1 MKKIRNL
8 VIGGL
13 EQKIFNLV
21 LFSII
26 LIVLAFMGVAVYQ
39 TRSLSSLFQKTNEEQ
54 KTAVTDSTTA
64 IMEGVID
71 TTMTREASLEAYIAD
86 SMFREV
92 AAQVI
97 TLADI
102 TRDLYANPDD
112 LREIPS
118 YAPDP
123 QKQGIPSVQLI
134 TAAGVDTENPE
145 IAREIGRLG
154 NLQVAMSSIYKTI
167 DQANSCFVATPDGIL
182 LIADSDPQGKIRED
196 GTVINIPV
204 TEREWYKGAVR
215 NRGIYFTGLQQ
226 DIFTGRKEIVCSYP
240 VYLDGELVAVAG
252 ADLFLEAMEKAIME
266 TGETAG
272 FVCIVDQDGR
282 VIFSPQ
288 RSGTFAPALADSAVD
303 LRKSANADLAA
314 FAKKAMT
321 VNTDVVRIQ
330 VDGTDYYMT
339 GSPIG
344 SIGWAL
350 FSVIDAATVHE
361 PVDIMAA
368 THDAIVGEA
377 AGTAEKNAGR
387 SQVFL
392 IIFLLVAMVLAL
404 AGSLSLAKRIVAPIN
419 DMAREVASLN
429 DSNPLFKMKN
439 EYRTDD
445 EIEVLAESFADISAK
460 TQTYIKHITEITAE
474 KERIGTEL
482 ELATKIQADM
492 LPNIFPPF
500 PGRKELDIF
509 ATMEPAKEVG
519 GDFYDFFLIDDDHL
533 AMVMADVSG
542 KGVPAALFMMMSKIL
557 VNNNTMLCDF
567 PNEVLERV
575 NDQICKNNE
584 EDMFVTVWLGILTIS
599 TGHVVASNAGH
610 EYPIIRKKSGEFE
623 LLKDRHSFVIGGMP
637 DITYRKYEFVLE
649 RGGTLFL
656 YTDGVPET
664 TDSDNVMFGTD
675 RMLEVLNSEP
685 DADAAQVIN
694 NVYRAVKDFAGDV
707 PQFDDITMM
716 AVKLR

>member
-13 EQKIFNLV
+13 QQKIFNLV

-39 TRSLSSLFQKTNEEQ
+39 TRSLTSLFQKTSEEQ
-54 KTAVTDSTTA
+54 KTAITDSTTT

-71 TTMTREASLEAYIAD
+71 TTMTREAALEAYIAD
-86 SMFREV
+86 SMFKEV

-97 TLADI
+97 TLADL
-102 TRDLYANPDD
+102 TRDIYDNADG
-112 LREIPS
+112 LREVQT

-123 QKQGIPSVQLI
+123 QKQGVTSVQLI
-134 TAAGVDTENPE
+134 TEEGVNTEDPE
-145 IAREIGRLG
+145 IARTIGLLG
-154 NLQVAMSSIYKTI
+154 NLQVALSSIYKTI
-167 DQANSCFVATPDGIL
+167 DQANSCFIATPDGIL
-182 LIADSDPQGKIRED
+182 LIADDDPVGKFKDD
-196 GTVINIPV
+196 GTLINIPV
-204 TEREWYKGAVR
+204 TERAWYIGAAR
-215 NRGIYFTGLQQ
+215 TRSIYFTGLQQ
-226 DIFTGRKEIVCSYP
+226 DIFTGRKEIVCAYP
-240 VYLDGELVAVAG
+240 VYHDGELVAVAG
-252 ADLFLEAMEKAIME
+252 ADLFLEAMEEAIME
-266 TGETAG
+266 TGESAG
-272 FVCIVDQDGR
+272 FVCIVDQNGH

-288 RSGTFAPALADSAVD
+288 RSGTFAPALSDSAVD
-303 LRKSANADLAA
+303 LRESANADLAA
-314 FAKKAMT
+314 FASKAMKVST
-321 VNTDVVRIQ
+321 EVERIQ

-339 GSPIG
+339 GYPIG

-350 FSVIDAATVHE
+350 LSVVDVPTVHA
-361 PVDIMAA
+361 PVDMMTA
-368 THDAIVGEA
+368 THDEIVGESA
-377 AGTAEKNAGR
+377 SIAERNADR
-387 SQVFL
+387 SQAIL
-392 IIFLLVAMVLAL
+392 LIFLLAAMVLAL
-404 AGSLSLAKRIVAPIN
+404 SAALTLAKRIVSPIN
-419 DMAREVASLN
+419 EMAREVASLN
-429 DSNPLFKMKN
+429 DNNPLFRMKN

-460 TQTYIKHITEITAE
+460 TQTYIRHITEITAE

-610 EYPIIRKKSGEFE
+610 EYPVIKKKEGEFE
-623 LLKDRHSFVIGGMP
+623 ILKDRHSFVIGGMP
-637 DITYRKYEFVLE
+637 DISYRKYDFELE
-649 RGGTLFL
+649 HGGTLFL

-664 TDSDNVMFGTD
+664 TDSDNVLFGTD
-675 RMLEVLNSEP
+675 RMLEVLNREP
-685 DADAAQVIN
+685 EADASKVIH
-694 NVYRAVKDFAGDV
+694 NVYAALKEFAGDA

-716 AVKLR
+716 AIKLR

>member
-13 EQKIFNLV
+13 QQKIFNLV

-39 TRSLSSLFQKTNEEQ
+39 TRSLSSLFQKTSEEQ

-71 TTMTREASLEAYIAD
+71 TTMTREAALEAYIAD

-102 TRDLYANPDD
+102 TRDLYANSDG
-112 LREIPS
+112 LREIPT

-145 IAREIGRLG
+145 TAREIGLLG

-167 DQANSCFVATPDGIL
+167 DQANSCFIATPAGIM
-182 LIADSDPQGKIRED
+182 LIADSDPLGKIKDD
-196 GTVINIPV
+196 GTVMNIPV

-226 DIFTGRKEIVCSYP
+226 DIFTGRKEIVCAYP
-240 VYLDGELVAVAG
+240 VYLDGKLVAVAG
-252 ADLFLEAMEKAIME
+252 ADLFLEAMEEAIME

-288 RSGTFAPALADSAVD
+288 RTGTFAPTLAESAVD
-303 LRKSANADLAA
+303 LRKSANAELAA
-314 FAKKAMT
+314 FASKAMT

-330 VDGTDYYMT
+330 VDGIDYYLT

-344 SIGWAL
+344 SIGWSL
-350 FSVIDAATVHE
+350 FSVIDADTVHA
-361 PVDIMAA
+361 PVDTMAA
-368 THDAIVGEA
+368 THDEIVSEA
-377 AGTAEKNAGR
+377 AGIAEKNAGR
-387 SQVFL
+387 SQMYL
-392 IIFLLVAMVLAL
+392 IAFLLVAMFLAL
-404 AGSLSLAKRIVAPIN
+404 AGSLSLAKKIVAPIN
-419 DMAREVASLN
+419 EMAREVASLN

-445 EIEVLAESFADISAK
+445 EIELLAESFADISAK

-610 EYPIIRKKSGEFE
+610 EYPIIRRKSGEFE

-637 DITYRKYEFVLE
+637 DIAYRKYEFVLE
-649 RGGTLFL
+649 HGGTLFL

-685 DADAAQVIN
+685 DADAAQVIH
-694 NVYRAVKDFAGDV
+694 NVYRAVKEFAGDA

-716 AVKLR
+716 AVRLR

>member
-26 LIVLAFMGVAVYQ
+26 LTVLVFMAVAIYQ
-39 TRSLSSLFQKTNEEQ
+39 NRSLTSLFQKTSEEQ
-54 KTAVTDSTTA
+54 KNAITESTTA

-71 TTMTREASLEAYIAD
+71 TTMTREAALEAYIAD
-86 SMFREV
+86 SMFSEV
-92 AAQVI
+92 AAQVT
-97 TLADI
+97 TLADL
-102 TRDLYANPDD
+102 TRDLYDNSDG

-123 QKQGIPSVQLI
+123 QKQGMPSVQLI
-134 TAAGVDTENPE
+134 TAKGVDTESPE
-145 IAREIGRLG
+145 IAREIGLLG
-154 NLQVAMSSIYKTI
+154 NLQVAMTSIYKTI
-167 DQANSCFVATPDGIL
+167 DQANSCFIATPSGIM
-182 LIADSDPQGKIRED
+182 LIADSDPLGKIRDD
-196 GTVINIPV
+196 GTVTNIPV
-204 TEREWYKGAVR
+204 TERDWYNGAVR

-240 VYLDGELVAVAG
+240 VYLDGKLVAVAG
-252 ADLFLEAMEKAIME
+252 ADLFLEAMEAAIME

-272 FVCIVDQDGR
+272 FVCIVDQNGH

-288 RSGTFAPALADSAVD
+288 RGGTFAPALSESAVD
-303 LRKSANADLAA
+303 LRKSENAELAA
-314 FAKKAMT
+314 FALKAMT
-321 VNTDVVRIQ
+321 VNTEIERIK

-350 FSVIDAATVHE
+350 LSVIDAATVHA
-361 PVDIMAA
+361 PVDTMAA
-368 THDAIVGEA
+368 KHDEIVGLSSLS
-377 AGTAEKNAGR
+377 AEKSAEH
-387 SQVFL
+387 SQ
-392 IIFLLVAMVLAL
+392 IILLAFLLIAMFLAL
-404 AGSLSLAKRIVAPIN
+404 SAALTLAKRIVSPIN
-419 DMAREVASLN
+419 EMAREVTSLN
-429 DSNPLFKMKN
+429 DSNPLFRMKDA
-439 EYRTDD
+439 YRTDD
-445 EIEVLAESFADISAK
+445 EIELLTETFADISAK
-460 TQTYIKHITEITAE
+460 TQSYIKHITEITAE

-482 ELATKIQADM
+482 ELATRIQADM

-557 VNNNTMLCDF
+557 ISNNTMLCDY
-567 PNEVLERV
+567 PNDVLESV
-575 NDQICKNNE
+575 NDQICMNNE

-599 TGHVVASNAGH
+599 TGRVVASNAGH
-610 EYPIIRKKSGEFE
+610 EYPVIKKKDGNFE
-623 LLKDRHSFVIGGMP
+623 LLKDRHGFVIGGMP
-637 DITYRKYEFVLE
+637 NVVYRKYEFELE

-664 TDSDNVMFGTD
+664 TDSNNVMFGKD
-675 RMLEVLNSEP
+675 RMLETLNSEP
-685 DADAAQVIN
+685 NADASRVVHN
-694 NVYRAVKDFAGDV
+694 MYTAVKEFAGDA

>member
-13 EQKIFNLV
+13 QQKIFNLV
-21 LFSII
+21 LLSII
-26 LIVLAFMGVAVYQ
+26 LIVLAFMGIAVYQ
-39 TRSLSSLFQKTNEEQ
+39 TRSLSSLFQKTSEEQ

-71 TTMTREASLEAYIAD
+71 TTMTREAALEAYITD
-86 SMFREV
+86 SMFRQV

-102 TRDLYANPDD
+102 TRDLYANPEG
-112 LREIPS
+112 LREVPS

-145 IAREIGRLG
+145 IAREIGLLG

-368 THDAIVGEA
+368 THDEIVGEA

-419 DMAREVASLN
+419 EMAREVASLN

-694 NVYRAVKDFAGDV
+694 NVYRAVKDFAGDA

>member
-1 MKKIRNL
+1 
-8 VIGGL
+8 
-13 EQKIFNLV
+13 
-21 LFSII
+21 
-26 LIVLAFMGVAVYQ
+26 
-39 TRSLSSLFQKTNEEQ
+39 
-54 KTAVTDSTTA
+54 
-64 IMEGVID
+64 
-71 TTMTREASLEAYIAD
+71 
-86 SMFREV
+86 
-92 AAQVI
+92 
-97 TLADI
+97 
-102 TRDLYANPDD
+102 
-112 LREIPS
+112 
-118 YAPDP
+118 
-123 QKQGIPSVQLI
+123 
-134 TAAGVDTENPE
+134 
-145 IAREIGRLG
+145 
-154 NLQVAMSSIYKTI
+154 
-167 DQANSCFVATPDGIL
+167 
-182 LIADSDPQGKIRED
+182 
-196 GTVINIPV
+196 
-204 TEREWYKGAVR
+204 
-215 NRGIYFTGLQQ
+215 
-226 DIFTGRKEIVCSYP
+226 
-240 VYLDGELVAVAG
+240 
-252 ADLFLEAMEKAIME
+252 
-266 TGETAG
+266 
-272 FVCIVDQDGR
+272 
-282 VIFSPQ
+282 
-288 RSGTFAPALADSAVD
+288 
-303 LRKSANADLAA
+303 
-314 FAKKAMT
+314 
-321 VNTDVVRIQ
+321 
-330 VDGTDYYMT
+330 
-339 GSPIG
+339 
-344 SIGWAL
+344 
-350 FSVIDAATVHE
+350 
-361 PVDIMAA
+361 
-368 THDAIVGEA
+368 
-377 AGTAEKNAGR
+377 
-387 SQVFL
+387 
-392 IIFLLVAMVLAL
+392 
-404 AGSLSLAKRIVAPIN
+404 
-419 DMAREVASLN
+419 MAREVASLN

-694 NVYRAVKDFAGDV
+694 NVYRAVKDFAGDA

>member
-13 EQKIFNLV
+13 QQKIFNLV
-21 LFSII
+21 LFSIV
-26 LIVLAFMGVAVYQ
+26 LIVLAFMAVAVYQ
-39 TRSLSSLFQKTNEEQ
+39 TRRLTSLFQKTSEEQ
-54 KTAVTDSTTA
+54 KSSITDSTTA

-71 TTMTREASLEAYIAD
+71 TTMTREVALEAYIAD

-97 TLADI
+97 TLADLAQDVFESQDGI
-102 TRDLYANPDD
+102 
-112 LREIPS
+112 REIPS

-123 QKQGIPSVQLI
+123 QKQGVTSIQLL
-134 TAAGVDTENPE
+134 TAEGVNTEDPE
-145 IAREIGRLG
+145 IAREIGLLG

-167 DQANSCFVATPDGIL
+167 DQANSCFIATPNGIL
-182 LIADSDPQGKIRED
+182 LIADNDPLGKFRDD

-204 TEREWYKGAVR
+204 TEREWYRGAAR

-226 DIFTGRKEIVCSYP
+226 DLFTGRKEIVCAYP
-240 VYLDGELVAVAG
+240 VYLDGKLVAVAG
-252 ADLFLEAMEKAIME
+252 ADLFLEAMEKAILE

-272 FVCIVDQDGR
+272 FVCIVDQNGH

-288 RSGTFAPALADSAVD
+288 RSGTFSPALAESAVD
-303 LRKSANADLAA
+303 LRKSANEDLAA
-314 FAKKAMT
+314 FVSKAMT
-321 VNTDVVRIQ
+321 VSTDIERIQ

-339 GSPIG
+339 GAPIG
-344 SIGWAL
+344 SIGWSL
-350 FSVIDAATVHE
+350 FSVIDAATVHA
-361 PVDIMAA
+361 PVDMMTA
-368 THDAIVGEA
+368 THDEIVGA
-377 AGTAEKNAGR
+377 SAMTAEKNAGR
-387 SQVFL
+387 SQAFL
-392 IIFLLVAMVLAL
+392 LIFLLISMVIAL
-404 AGSLSLAKRIVAPIN
+404 SAALTLAKRIVSPIN
-419 DMAREVASLN
+419 EMAREVASLN
-429 DSNPLFKMKN
+429 DSNPLFRMKN
-439 EYRTDD
+439 DYRTDD

-460 TQTYIKHITEITAE
+460 TQSYIKHITEITAE

-599 TGHVVASNAGH
+599 TGHVIASNAGH
-610 EYPIIRKKSGEFE
+610 EYPVIKKKDGEFE

-637 DITYRKYEFVLE
+637 AISYRKYDFELE
-649 RGGTLFL
+649 HGGTLFL

-664 TDSDNVMFGTD
+664 TDADNVMFGTD
-675 RMLEVLNSEP
+675 RMLEVLNSDPE
-685 DADAAQVIN
+685 ADASKVIHN
-694 NVYRAVKDFAGDV
+694 MYAAVRKFAGDA